1 MRSAHFL
8 LTTFGSLGDVHP
20 YIAVGLG
27 LRARGH
33 TVTIGTSEAYR
44 AKIESEGLRFHPIR
58 PDLRAAFTPEM
69 LRQAMHPRKGTEFVF
84 RKLMVP
90 FFEQSFEDTREAA
103 RDADLLVGHPI
114 AFATPT
120 VAELL
125 RKPWLSVALQPSVF
139 LSEHDP
145 LTVSG
150 APPINWLMSLGPGF
164 TRAFIRYARSVMH
177 RWGAPV
183 NAYRKELGLRELRNP
198 LLDGMFSPHGTQA
211 WFSRV
216 MARAQPDWPPRVEIT
231 GFPFYDKLE
240 PGHGLSAE
248 LARFLDDEPPPVV
261 FTLGSS
267 VVFNPGGFY
276 RESLAAVRRLG
287 CRAVML
293 LGRDTG
299 NALESVP
306 DSVFIADYAPYS
318 ELLPRAAATVHQG
331 GVGTTAQALRS
342 GKPMIVVP
350 WSHDQP
356 DNGRRIQN
364 LGVGRVIA
372 RRRYRADRVV
382 RELETLLGTTGY
394 AEAARATSREME
406 QEDGVAA
413 ACDGLIRLMENIGA
427 NRGPARGI

>member
-8 LTTFGSLGDVHP
+8 LTTFGSLGDLHP

-44 AKIESEGLRFHPIR
+44 EKIESEGLRFHPIR
-58 PDLRAAFTPEM
+58 PDFGAAFRPEI

-84 RKLMVP
+84 RKLMLP
-90 FFEQSFEDTREAA
+90 SFEESFEDTRKAA
-103 RDADLLVGHPI
+103 GDADLIVGHPI

-125 RKPWLSVALQPSVF
+125 RKPWVSVALQPSVF

-150 APPINWLMSLGPGF
+150 VPLISWLMSRSPGF
-164 TRAFIRYARSVMH
+164 NRAFIRFARGVMH

-183 NAYRKELGLRELRNP
+183 NAYRKKLGLRELRNP
-198 LLDGMFSPHGTQA
+198 LLDGMFSPHGTQG

-216 MARAQPDWPPRVEIT
+216 MARPQPDWPPLVEIT

-248 LARFLDDEPPPVV
+248 LARFLDAGPAPVV

-276 RESLAAVRRLG
+276 RESLTAVRRLG
-287 CRAVML
+287 CRAIML

-299 NALESVP
+299 NTLESVP
-306 DSVFIADYAPYS
+306 DNVLIADYAPYS

-331 GVGTTAQALRS
+331 GVGTSAQALRS

-372 RRRYRADRVV
+372 RSQYRSDRVA
-382 RELETLLGTTGY
+382 RELETILRTPAY

-406 QEDGVAA
+406 REDGVVA
-413 ACDGLIRLMENIGA
+413 ACDGLIRAAL
-427 NRGPARGI
+427 ARDLTL